1 MKKDMSKVRRVKVY
15 TWKAAFVDGKVN
27 EKILGAAHPGC
38 CKQ

>member
-1 MKKDMSKVRRVKVY
+1 MKIYR
-15 TWKAAFVDGKVN
+15 WKETYADGKID

>member
-1 MKKDMSKVRRVKVY
+1 MKKQSSSKRVKVY
-15 TWKAAFVDGKVN
+15 TWKSTFVDGKVN